1 MFDTGPCRTGW
12 KRRSADCRP
21 GRPVEAKFSQQC
33 QVVLRGHAEGDDFD
47 TQAMRGTAQATQELL
62 VAGIA
67 GNVLNVAWMHL
78 DVVEA
83 ETRQLVAFGK
93 TLAEILDAD
102 PATQLLERPRQIA
115 ERIERPERA
124 IFTVQV
130 AAGIDRFA

>member
-1 MFDTGPCRTGW
+1 
-12 KRRSADCRP
+12 
-21 GRPVEAKFSQQC
+21 
-33 QVVLRGHAEGDDFD
+33 
-47 TQAMRGTAQATQELL
+47 MRGTAQATQELL